1 MEKSLSMSDIKKI
14 RDAGL
19 LFESETAFLVG
30 DVLVAENV
38 VTKDRRVLE
47 VTAGLIL
54 ECKKTVLK
62 G

>member
-1 MEKSLSMSDIKKI
+1 MEKTLPMSDIKKI

-19 LFESETAFLVG
+19 LSESETAFLVG

-38 VTKDRRVLE
+38 VTKVRRVLE
-47 VTAGLIL
+47 VNAGLML
-54 ECKKTVLK
+54 ECKKAVLK

>member
-1 MEKSLSMSDIKKI
+1 MEKTLSMSDVKKI

-19 LFESETAFLVG
+19 LSESETAFLVG

-38 VTKDRRVLE
+38 VTKVRRVLE
-47 VTAGLIL
+47 VSAGLML
-54 ECKKTVLK
+54 ECKKAVLK

>member
-1 MEKSLSMSDIKKI
+1 MEKTLSMSDIKKI

-19 LFESETAFLVG
+19 LLESETAFLVG

-38 VTKDRRVLE
+38 VTKVRRVLE
-47 VTAGLIL
+47 INAGLML
-54 ECKKTVLK
+54 ECKKAVLK

>member
-1 MEKSLSMSDIKKI
+1 MEKSLPIPDIKKI

-30 DVLVAENV
+30 DVIVAENV
-38 VTKDRRVLE
+38 VTKERRVIE
-47 VTAGLIL
+47 VNAGLIL
-54 ECKKTVLK
+54 ECKKAILK